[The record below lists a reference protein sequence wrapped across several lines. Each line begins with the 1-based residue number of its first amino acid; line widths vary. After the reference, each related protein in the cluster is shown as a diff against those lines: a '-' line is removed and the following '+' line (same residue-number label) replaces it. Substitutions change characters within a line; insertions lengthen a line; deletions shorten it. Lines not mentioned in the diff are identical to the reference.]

1 MLSLLGRPSRMCDG
15 VSRREFLRIGGLALG
30 GMSMTDIFR
39 AEAQAGRTASKKAII
54 MIFLSGGPPHQD
66 MVDLKPDAPAE
77 VRGEFSPIDTNLP
90 GFQICE
96 LFPRMSRMMDKFA
109 VIRSLV
115 GSEGRHAAFQCQTGW
130 PVSNQPQG
138 GWPSLGSATARLLGP
153 AHPQVPAFVGLA
165 PKMITSTWADPG
177 QPGFLGQA
185 YAPFKPSAEGQADMV
200 LNGISLDRLDNR
212 QSLLAQVDRFRREV
226 DAKGVMDGMD
236 AATQQ
241 AFGVLTS
248 SRLANAL
255 DLEKEDRAVRD
266 RYGYGDP
273 KPAGY
278 GDAGPLLNTYLLT
291 ARRLVEAGV
300 RCVTLAYGRWDWHGR
315 PHGTCFEHSRIHF
328 PMLDQGLTA
337 LVEDLHQRGLADDVS
352 VVCWGEF
359 GRTPRSTTT
368 LAVTT
373 GRRSPVAC
381 WPAAECGR
389 ARSSARPTGWPSTPK
404 IVRSTSRKSSLR
416 SITASASTF
425 RRQRSRTSTAV
436 RSTWSTTCC
445 RCASWCSAMELCSI
459 RAVQRERNK
468 FHSTVGQSDCLGLAV
483 EAVRMSVVAPVSLA
497 P

>member
-1 MLSLLGRPSRMCDG
+1 MLSLLGRPSRLCDG

-30 GMSMTDIFR
+30 GMSMADIFR
-39 AEAQAGRTASKKAII
+39 AEAAQAGTTAGRAASKKAII

-77 VRGEFSPIDTNLP
+77 IRGEFSPIDTNLP

-138 GWPSLGSATARLLGP
+138 GWPSLGSATAKLLGP

-165 PKMITSTWADPG
+165 PRMITSTWADPG
-177 QPGFLGQA
+177 QPGFLGHA

-248 SRLANAL
+248 SRLADAL

-337 LVEDLHQRGLADDVS
+337 LVEDLHQRGLSDDVS

-359 GRTPRSTTT
+359 GRTPRINDNVGRDHWPQVACGLLAGGGMRTGQVIGSTNRLAEHAKDRPVHFQEVFATLYHRLGIDVQTTT
-368 LAVTT
+368 LPDLN
-373 GRRSPVAC
+373 GRPQYLVDHMLPMR
-381 WPAAECGR
+381 
-389 ARSSARPTGWPSTPK
+389 
-404 IVRSTSRKSSLR
+404 
-416 SITASASTF
+416 
-425 RRQRSRTSTAV
+425 
-436 RSTWSTTCC
+436 
-445 RCASWCSAMELCSI
+445 EL
-459 RAVQRERNK
+459 V
-468 FHSTVGQSDCLGLAV
+468 
-483 EAVRMSVVAPVSLA
+483 
-497 P
+497 